1 MSGCP
6 DILQIGTAPRQFDRE
21 PFFVSGAEVTPFSRL
36 PLCGFKQTGVS
47 GADCRRNAASCF
59 QKVSYGVQIL
69 LTVSHSECLDER
81 ISESNR
87 RCPVF
92 EIPRRFSETIVV
104 PVSLLA
110 MTNPED
116 RSEAPNTTEEVQLL
130 FVRHENSIRAF
141 VRALQP
147 SLADADDVMQETFL
161 TISRKASTFEQGTNF
176 VAWACGIARLK
187 VLENFRQK
195 KRANVLSEAAIIALS
210 EDAPSP
216 ESLSEMQDA
225 LEGCLERLTA
235 KVRDL
240 LWRRYSRRQSST
252 EMADAAGMTS
262 TAVRVALSKARGA
275 LRDCINSQIQSTR

>member
-1 MSGCP
+1 
-6 DILQIGTAPRQFDRE
+6 
-21 PFFVSGAEVTPFSRL
+21 
-36 PLCGFKQTGVS
+36 
-47 GADCRRNAASCF
+47 
-59 QKVSYGVQIL
+59 
-69 LTVSHSECLDER
+69 
-81 ISESNR
+81 
-87 RCPVF
+87 
-92 EIPRRFSETIVV
+92 
-104 PVSLLA
+104 
-110 MTNPED
+110 MTNPDD
-116 RSEAPNTTEEVQLL
+116 RNEAPDATEEVQLL

-147 SLADADDVMQETFL
+147 SLSDADDVMQETFL

-210 EDAPSP
+210 EDAPPP

-225 LEGCLERLTA
+225 LESCLERLTA

-252 EMADAAGMTS
+252 EMAEAAGMTS
-262 TAVRVALSKARGA
+262 IAVRVALSKARGA